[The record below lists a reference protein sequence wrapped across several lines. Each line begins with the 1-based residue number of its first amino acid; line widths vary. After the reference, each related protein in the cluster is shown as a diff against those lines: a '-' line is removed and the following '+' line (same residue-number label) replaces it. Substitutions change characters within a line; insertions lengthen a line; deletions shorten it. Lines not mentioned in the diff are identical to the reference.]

1 MKRQNRQK
9 QTGLSLVKIRKF
21 LNAIDKYTCMGYN
34 SLILYKFREYEGKKT
49 VSDMEKTTS
58 RICAK

>member
-1 MKRQNRQK
+1 
-9 QTGLSLVKIRKF
+9 
-21 LNAIDKYTCMGYN
+21 MGYN

-49 VSDMEKTTS
+49 VSDMEKPTS